1 MDAATSE
8 KLYRYLFQ
16 ALDDENARD
25 LETFGQNFLQNG
37 AMWDIIADNFPTAKA
52 SEVRS
57 IMMRV
62 FQAWQQAHA
71 AHGHEHGPHL
81 H

>member
-1 MDAATSE
+1 MDEATSE

-16 ALDDENARD
+16 ALDEENARD

-62 FQAWQQAHA
+62 FQSWQQAQTA
-71 AHGHEHGPHL
+71 AHGNGHVH
-81 H
+81 